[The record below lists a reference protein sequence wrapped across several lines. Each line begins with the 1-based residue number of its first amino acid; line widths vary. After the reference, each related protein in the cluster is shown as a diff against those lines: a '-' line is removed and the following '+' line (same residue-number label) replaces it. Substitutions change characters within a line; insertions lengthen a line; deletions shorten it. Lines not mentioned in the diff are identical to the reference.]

1 MFTVVIP
8 ISFVVAN
15 ANSWLLHV
23 VGNIVIDIAEQ
34 VTTVLSL
41 VIYLSLLRTAKRAPS
56 ILSFKN

>member
-1 MFTVVIP
+1 MLTVVIP

-23 VGNIVIDIAEQ
+23 VGNIVIDIVEQ

-41 VIYLSLLRTAKRAPS
+41 VIYLSLLRTARQAHS
-56 ILSFKN
+56 ALSFKN